1 MTERNLVAAARIRQE
16 LADLDR
22 VVARAEQAMSLALN
36 STEHDFYL
44 DSAALNLH
52 DFYGGLERIF
62 RHIAADVDQIVPG
75 GPEWH
80 RDLLEQMS
88 IAVSQVRPSVLS
100 ANVVKGLDEYLRF
113 RHIVRNVYA
122 FKFDVE
128 RIDRLVRQ
136 LRPLFNQMRVELLA
150 FADFLERV

>member
-1 MTERNLVAAARIRQE
+1 MIERFLVVASRIRQE
-16 LADLDR
+16 LVDLER
-22 VVARAEQAMSLALN
+22 VVTRAEQAMSLARH

-62 RHIAADVDQIVPG
+62 RHIAADVDQSLPG

-80 RDLLEQMS
+80 RDLLR
-88 IAVSQVRPSVLS
+88 QVNVAIIQLRPQVISES
-100 ANVVKGLDEYLRF
+100 SMKRLDEYLRF

-122 FKFDVE
+122 FNFDVE
-128 RIDRLVRQ
+128 RIERLILQ
-136 LRPLFNQMRVELLA
+136 LQPLFNQVRAELLA
-150 FADFLERV
+150 FAAFLEQV